1 MTRLYLIALLAGCAP
16 KPAAVEPAPA
26 PAASATTSAATAATA
41 PGEPSRAA
49 SSTSLYLREPGDGPA
64 PVRVSGST
72 TIIPSASTQ
81 AMVAERQPPRVISSW
96 KLCLDES
103 GAVTLVDKLKST
115 GFMDYDAT
123 IRRELATWKYA
134 PYEKDGQVVPV
145 CTMVSLVYSASRATA
160 RQ

>member
-1 MTRLYLIALLAGCAP
+1 MTRLCLIAVCAACAT
-16 KPAAVEPAPA
+16 KPAPVEPAPT
-26 PAASATTSAATAATA
+26 PTTPSATSTATAATV
-41 PGEPSRAA
+41 PGEPSRDV

-103 GAVTLVDKLKST
+103 GSVTMVDKLKST
-115 GFMDYDAT
+115 GFVDYDAS
-123 IRRELATWKYA
+123 IRGELASWKYA
-134 PYEKDGQVVPV
+134 PYEKDGQIVPV

-160 RQ
+160 GQ